1 MIINKLYFKS
11 ILFNGFITKHSRNLF
26 NNFQRPQTLGLVHY
40 KDLSFLS
47 SPLLSRNNLLHNIS
61 SRTYSSA
68 TKKTYAVNVSKPVK
82 RTEPVELTQGKFKT
96 YTPRTPGLRWLKR
109 PVNDHLWKGKPIRKL
124 TEPKRKKSGR
134 NHHGCITVRHQGGG
148 HKRRIRIIDFYRW
161 DPEPHEVIR
170 IEYDPNRSAHLALL
184 QNTVDKK
191 YSYIIAPY
199 NLQPGSIIRS
209 FRNSSES
216 KILNGGNSQDSEITK
231 VIAIEKG
238 NCMPLKLIPVGTTIN
253 CISLKPDGPAILC
266 RSAGVSA
273 QLIRTGEKGYAQVKL
288 KSGEVRLIHVDCCAT
303 IGTISNPDHQ
313 HATLGKAGR
322 SRWLGIRPT
331 VRGVAMNSV
340 DHPHGGGRGKSKGN
354 KDPVSPWG
362 VLAKGGKTR
371 RKPNKWVVKP
381 RQRR

>member
-1 MIINKLYFKS
+1 MFGNK
-11 ILFNGFITKHSRNLF
+11 FNFLLKKFSYNHSHNLV
-26 NNFQRPQTLGLVHY
+26 NKFQNPSSQFTHY
-40 KDLSFLS
+40 PSFLPS
-47 SPLLSRNNLLHNIS
+47 TFLPSTSIHGILN
-61 SRTYSSA
+61 RTYASA
-68 TKKTYAVNVSKPVK
+68 TKRSLAVSLSKPARK
-82 RTEPVELTQGKFKT
+82 TEPVELTQGRFKT

-124 TEPKRKKSGR
+124 TIPKKKNAGR

-148 HKRRIRIIDFYRW
+148 HKRRIRLIDFFRW
-161 DPEPHEVIR
+161 DPSPHEVIR

-184 QNTVDKK
+184 QNTIDKK

-199 NLQPGSIIRS
+199 NLQPGTIVRS
-209 FRNSSES
+209 FRQSPQSTSE
-216 KILNGGNSQDSEITK
+216 NDQTSQDSDITK
-231 VIAIEKG
+231 VIPIEKG

-253 CISLKPDGPAILC
+253 CIGLKPDGPATLC

-273 QLIRTGEKGYAQVKL
+273 QLVRTGEKGYAQVKL

-303 IGTISNPDHQ
+303 IGNVSNPDHQ

-322 SRWLGIRPT
+322 SRWLGVRPT
-331 VRGVAMNSV
+331 VRGVAMNAV

-354 KDPVSPWG
+354 RHPVSPWG

-371 RKPNKWVVKP
+371 KKSNKMVVKP
-381 RQRR
+381 RPRR